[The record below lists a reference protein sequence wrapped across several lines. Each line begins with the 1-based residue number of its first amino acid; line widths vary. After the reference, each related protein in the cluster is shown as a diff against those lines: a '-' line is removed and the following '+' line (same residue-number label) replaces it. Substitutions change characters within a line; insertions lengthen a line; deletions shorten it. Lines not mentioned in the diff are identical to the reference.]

1 MAETI
6 EIVKYDFAKN
16 FSKNPGLRFRKLGDF
31 SGEEFREDV
40 LENFFKENKK
50 ILINLE
56 GIESALG
63 ASFLSEAFG
72 NLAVKYGI
80 EKFREII
87 QIDTS
92 NEIGKITNEEM
103 LLRVK
108 EALER
113 QKK

>member
-1 MAETI
+1 MAETM
-6 EIVKYDFAKN
+6 EVVKYNFAKQ

-40 LENFFKENKK
+40 LEKFFKENKR

-56 GIESALG
+56 DIESALG

-72 NLAVKYGI
+72 NLAVKYGL
-80 EKFREII
+80 EKFHKIV

-92 NEIGKITNEEM
+92 NKIGEITNNEM

-113 QKK
+113 QKR